1 MFTFIVL
8 IIIKLC
14 FVSNHVF
21 KTITS
26 YEYQIIN
33 TTEDYFYYPE
43 KNILIELS
51 IFYEGESCFYQF
63 ELEQY
68 LSESRIYYDY
78 YNDRYIGYE
87 SKLSSGYYSN
97 LYFYKQG
104 DYFVFRNKE
113 ENNCMFDYKVYIS
126 LRPYSNNKIYEPGQ
140 FYLIDFKK
148 GYYNLKIYHNG
159 KYPND
164 CITFYSNIIGLNIT
178 TTYYHEYCLSE
189 KTPCSFRRSE
199 LNLRNTILKN
209 QIEGK
214 LYFYIWQEYSSEYL
228 RINSLIKIFFIDHYD
243 ETYYVKNYKSDNKDL
258 EEQAVYFHSIGEIK
272 LNEPVID
279 AYPTALYNYKSG
291 LNEEYYIYF
300 FNPISEYSYL
310 DLRINNTNTYEKKGI
325 TGIIEASEIPP
336 TKNLTYPTYFN
347 FSSNYYYTYIVRIT
361 FENLDTID
369 KNLFLKFADSAEC
382 AIGKVFENNKLNNFQ
397 KCQNISINSSLSNK
411 NLTVIFFND
420 SVSIHTIKDIPFY
433 KLNQYELFYFNFENK
448 HKEISFQY
456 ELTNLSKKIKQIYI
470 TFRNPKPLYS
480 YLIQEGEISF
490 DPNINEYIYN
500 ISGNISESIVYSTE
514 TSPKKISIVIT
525 CLDDTKCDYS
535 DYISIRESN
544 IIIEGSEP
552 IIFDQFKS
560 LSYVVFKFNLDNG
573 KNYTIET
580 NTEKGGYIQTLK
592 TNLNSNDK
600 INECQDNYCKFNQL
614 SNSNYYLII
623 INKDFDN
630 KDISKKIELLLSDE
644 SNSQYI
650 QDNFTMKYF
659 IKDFSYVLELKSE
672 DFQKFKE
679 NEELGIVLKTKINF
693 YDKYSISITSNHSIE
708 LYEDTKNIIN
718 EYEYHYYYLEVSNIN
733 SLSFTIKG
741 SVNYDD
747 PLELGF
753 AYIKPP
759 IKIITEEQHHYNSIE
774 GIPLFFKITK
784 TKDNENYMFAFSE
797 LALYSLNGKMMSG
810 GKLKMKKLEKNYYF
824 LSNFSSEE
832 ILFKFNNSNPLISY
846 FPIKNNSVIHYFNKR
861 PLRQELK
868 YKIYGGETHYFIGL
882 YNESQE
888 DILLMINCNDTIKK
902 VYGLNHTKSLFD
914 YHNISDE
921 KSFVFLNNSFI
932 DVYEIYSKG
941 KTNIILNFS
950 TPYQRN
956 YVLITILIIFIS
968 ILIIGPP
975 IGIMLVINIK
985 KSKSQELLD

>member
-1 MFTFIVL
+1 M
-8 IIIKLC
+8 
-14 FVSNHVF
+14 
-21 KTITS
+21 
-26 YEYQIIN
+26 
-33 TTEDYFYYPE
+33 
-43 KNILIELS
+43 
-51 IFYEGESCFYQF
+51 
-63 ELEQY
+63 
-68 LSESRIYYDY
+68 
-78 YNDRYIGYE
+78 
-87 SKLSSGYYSN
+87 
-97 LYFYKQG
+97 
-104 DYFVFRNKE
+104 
-113 ENNCMFDYKVYIS
+113 
-126 LRPYSNNKIYEPGQ
+126 
-140 FYLIDFKK
+140 
-148 GYYNLKIYHNG
+148 
-159 KYPND
+159 
-164 CITFYSNIIGLNIT
+164 
-178 TTYYHEYCLSE
+178 
-189 KTPCSFRRSE
+189 
-199 LNLRNTILKN
+199 
-209 QIEGK
+209 
-214 LYFYIWQEYSSEYL
+214 
-228 RINSLIKIFFIDHYD
+228 KIFFIDHYD
-243 ETYYVKNYKSDNKDL
+243 QTYYVTNYKSYNKDL

-614 SNSNYYLII
+614 SN
-623 INKDFDN
+623 
-630 KDISKKIELLLSDE
+630 
-644 SNSQYI
+644 
-650 QDNFTMKYF
+650 
-659 IKDFSYVLELKSE
+659 
-672 DFQKFKE
+672 
-679 NEELGIVLKTKINF
+679 
-693 YDKYSISITSNHSIE
+693 
-708 LYEDTKNIIN
+708 
-718 EYEYHYYYLEVSNIN
+718 
-733 SLSFTIKG
+733 
-741 SVNYDD
+741 
-747 PLELGF
+747 
-753 AYIKPP
+753 
-759 IKIITEEQHHYNSIE
+759 
-774 GIPLFFKITK
+774 
-784 TKDNENYMFAFSE
+784 
-797 LALYSLNGKMMSG
+797 
-810 GKLKMKKLEKNYYF
+810 
-824 LSNFSSEE
+824 
-832 ILFKFNNSNPLISY
+832 
-846 FPIKNNSVIHYFNKR
+846 
-861 PLRQELK
+861 
-868 YKIYGGETHYFIGL
+868 
-882 YNESQE
+882 
-888 DILLMINCNDTIKK
+888 
-902 VYGLNHTKSLFD
+902 
-914 YHNISDE
+914 
-921 KSFVFLNNSFI
+921 
-932 DVYEIYSKG
+932 
-941 KTNIILNFS
+941 
-950 TPYQRN
+950 
-956 YVLITILIIFIS
+956 
-968 ILIIGPP
+968 
-975 IGIMLVINIK
+975 
-985 KSKSQELLD
+985 

>member
-14 FVSNHVF
+14 FVSNYVF

-87 SKLSSGYYSN
+87 SKLSDGYYSN
-97 LYFYKQG
+97 LISKQG
-104 DYFVFRNKE
+104 DYFVFRNKQE
-113 ENNCMFDYKVYIS
+113 KKCMFYDNVYIS
-126 LRPYSNNKIYEPGQ
+126 LRPYSIKKIYEPGQ
-140 FYLIDFKK
+140 FYIIDFKK

-159 KYPND
+159 QYPND
-164 CITFYSNIIGLNIT
+164 RITFHSNIIGLNIT
-178 TTYYHEYCLSE
+178 TKYYEYCLSE
-189 KTPCSFRRSE
+189 KTPCSFRQSE
-199 LNLRNTILKN
+199 FNLRNSILKN

-214 LYFYIWQEYSSEYL
+214 LYFYIWEEYSSKYL
-228 RINSLIKIFFIDHYD
+228 STYSLIKIFFIDHYD
-243 ETYYVKNYKSDNKDL
+243 ETYQLSNYNSNNKDL
-258 EEQAVYFHSIGEIK
+258 EEQAVYFHSIGETK
-272 LNEPVID
+272 LNEPVVD
-279 AYPTALYNYKSG
+279 AYSTALYNYKSG

-630 KDISKKIELLLSDE
+630 KDISKKMELLISDE
-644 SNSQYI
+644 NNSQYI